1 MPLKKKLLL
10 SIILILVLIEIIF
23 YIILAKESIWLRIL
37 PLIIVILGTF
47 FSKDVLKNK

>member
-23 YIILAKESIWLRIL
+23 YVILGIESIWLRIL
-37 PLIIVILGTF
+37 PLIIVILFGAF
-47 FSKDVLKNK
+47 FSKDSKK

>member
-23 YIILAKESIWLRIL
+23 YIILGIESIWLRIF
-37 PLIIVILGTF
+37 PLIIVILFGAF
-47 FSKDVLKNK
+47 FSKDSKK